1 MDKDIKPVNPLWTK
15 DFTIITI
22 GSIIS
27 MLGSTLSGFAMSLLV
42 LDYTG
47 STFLFALYNVL
58 YFLPSLV
65 VPVLCGPFLDRF
77 SRKRTIYTLDFITA
91 GLFVAAALICHFNWM
106 SFPVIAVFC
115 VILGVIGSMY
125 QVAYESFYPMLITE
139 GNYQKAYSVAST
151 LETMTMVM
159 VPLSAFIYDRIGIT
173 LIFVIDA
180 ASYFVA
186 AVMETRIGAVEKYVE
201 ERRIEGGGALKKLA
215 ADFREGMSYLWVEKG
230 LFAVTVYFA
239 CSSFAGGVSGALTLP
254 YFQNTFKNGK
264 YVYMLVWG
272 MNSVARAIGG
282 GIHYKKRLPPSKKYS
297 IAFAVYIIISVLEGG
312 YLYCPVRV
320 MMVMCF
326 ATGILGV
333 TSYTIRISATQG
345 YVPDAKKGRFH
356 GAFNTLNTAGL
367 LLGELIA
374 GALAEYL
381 PIRPIITVTMALN
394 VLAVLAFIGAGKKHI
409 EKIYNTEN

>member
-282 GIHYKKRLPPSKKYS
+282 GIHYKKRMPPSKKYS

-345 YVPDAKKGRFH
+345 YVPDEKKGRFN

-394 VLAVLAFIGAGKKHI
+394 VLAALAFIGGGKKHI